1 MDFNYIYIGFIDYN
15 KYTIRHHKKRYW
27 LEGFRNTVYYFCDL
41 FMNLKLFCKINFILK
56 KVIRD
61 PVIGKRVNEPRLS
74 TK

>member
-1 MDFNYIYIGFIDYN
+1 MDFNYNYNGFIDYN

-27 LEGFRNTVYYFCDL
+27 LEVWKTVYYFCDL

-56 KVIRD
+56 KEVIRD